1 MTKPKGKKRKDPK
14 VFAVQVIILL
24 TVMYMAGNYVGNRF
38 RLGID
43 DQMAPC
49 LPFKYYII
57 DMADKTIPRDGFL
70 AFRSDSRMGPWYEE
84 GTLFIKQV
92 RGIEGDKI
100 EVKEGD
106 VFVNGEPAGFF
117 DQNILEKIEKAP
129 KDLNRDET
137 VPPEAIW
144 AMGTSPDSF
153 DSRYWGYIKQ
163 EQVAGQ
169 VYPLF

>member
-1 MTKPKGKKRKDPK
+1 MTKAKEKTRKNPK

-24 TVMYMAGNYVGNRF
+24 TVMYVAGNYVGNRF
-38 RLGID
+38 KLGID
-43 DQMAPC
+43 DQLAPC

-57 DMADKTIPRDGFL
+57 DMADKDVPRDGFL
-70 AFRSDSRMGPWYEE
+70 AFRSDFRMAPWYKE

-92 RGIEGDKI
+92 RGVEGDKI
-100 EVKEGD
+100 EVKAGD
-106 VFVNGEPAGFF
+106 VFVNGKQAGFL
-117 DQNILEKIEKAP
+117 DRNILEKIEKAP
-129 KDLNRDET
+129 RDLNRDET
-137 VPPEAIW
+137 VPQKVLW
-144 AMGTSPDSF
+144 AMGTSSDSF